1 MGLCQTKTTMRRN
14 PSILTRGDTT
24 ITEVSNFV
32 ADYVPQNPSKIT
44 QDYKV
49 SSEVIGRGT
58 YGEIRAALHIPTNE
72 MRAIKIIFKN
82 ESESNEIKSIF
93 REIQLLK
100 QLDHPNII
108 KIYEYFADE
117 KFIFIVTELVRD
129 GQLFEQIIDAHHF
142 SEKRAALIF
151 RQILSAVNY
160 LHHNFIV
167 HRDLKSENI
176 ILEGDIIKLVD
187 FGTAQE
193 FASDQKMKGAY
204 GTAYYMAPEVIENE
218 YNEKCDVWSCG
229 VILYMMLCGSPPFD
243 GDNDDEILLNIH
255 KGQFTFELPEFEL
268 ISDYAKKL
276 IQKML
281 TYNPKLRIS
290 AAEALEDT
298 WFKVMLQKDE
308 VPLNPAVFNN
318 LKSFSIKSKMQ
329 EALYFFMV
337 NNMVTKEEK
346 KDLMETFKALDTNQD
361 GVLSKEELVT
371 GLKKVSNFISED
383 EVDQIMARIDY
394 NKDQTINYTEF
405 VAAAIDKRK
414 LLSEERIKACFRIF
428 DKDGSGKISTCEL
441 KQMFQGGNIVDE
453 KVWTDLIKEVDQNGD
468 GEIELSEFKAILLKL
483 KD

>member
-1 MGLCQTKTTMRRN
+1 MRRN

-361 GVLSKEELVT
+361 
-371 GLKKVSNFISED
+371 
-383 EVDQIMARIDY
+383 
-394 NKDQTINYTEF
+394 
-405 VAAAIDKRK
+405 
-414 LLSEERIKACFRIF
+414 
-428 DKDGSGKISTCEL
+428 
-441 KQMFQGGNIVDE
+441 
-453 KVWTDLIKEVDQNGD
+453 
-468 GEIELSEFKAILLKL
+468 
-483 KD
+483 